1 LSVETGR
8 DPYEQPC
15 SYHPNVLTR
24 LKCSRCGK
32 PICPRCM
39 VSTPVGYRCPDCARG
54 PKPTLYQTGSVQLV
68 RATVLGV
75 LVAAAVGALWGS
87 FPAWGFYCALLL
99 GFGVVESM
107 AWAANYKR
115 GRELQIAAI
124 ACIVLGLAV
133 SRLTIAAR
141 SDFLTVDMLLN
152 HTSERGVSDAFYLN
166 VVPDVI
172 FMGIPFLIA
181 WIRFR

>member
-1 LSVETGR
+1 
-8 DPYEQPC
+8 
-15 SYHPNVLTR
+15 
-24 LKCSRCGK
+24 
-32 PICPRCM
+32 
-39 VSTPVGYRCPDCARG
+39 
-54 PKPTLYQTGSVQLV
+54 
-68 RATVLGV
+68 
-75 LVAAAVGALWGS
+75 
-87 FPAWGFYCALLL
+87 LLL

-107 AWAANYKR
+107 AWAAIYKR